1 MGGSGTPPVP
11 GYRQRTLA
19 AILCFRMLPSSLA
32 IGGALQSD
40 WAPSA
45 ELPR

>member
-11 GYRQRTLA
+11 GYRQRTLT
-19 AILCFRMLPSSLA
+19 AILWFCMLPSCLA

>member
-11 GYRQRTLA
+11 GCRQRTLA
-19 AILCFRMLPSSLA
+19 AILCFWVLPSCLA

>member
-19 AILCFRMLPSSLA
+19 AILCFCMLPSSLA